1 MKNEDEPPPTPPDGG
16 VTTGT
21 LTIND
26 IITGVR
32 SVLPARSTALIDTV
46 CDQLESPTKVYID
59 EQVVY
64 DPLSTLHWNSD
75 PVSIEANATLADDTT
90 IVEPDEI
97 VVPVERSIVSGIL
110 VSMTKVVAA
119 GVGSV
124 LVARSIALT
133 SNI

>member
-1 MKNEDEPPPTPPDGG
+1 M
-16 VTTGT
+16 
-21 LTIND
+21 ND
-26 IITGVR
+26 IITGVG

-46 CDQLESPTKVYID
+46 CNPLVREANVYIGA
-59 EQVVY
+59 QVVY
-64 DPLSTLHWNSD
+64 APLSTLHWNSD
-75 PVSIEANATLADDTT
+75 PLSLEANATLADETT
-90 IVEPDEI
+90 IVAPDEI
-97 VVPVERSIVSGIL
+97 VVPVKRRIVSGIL